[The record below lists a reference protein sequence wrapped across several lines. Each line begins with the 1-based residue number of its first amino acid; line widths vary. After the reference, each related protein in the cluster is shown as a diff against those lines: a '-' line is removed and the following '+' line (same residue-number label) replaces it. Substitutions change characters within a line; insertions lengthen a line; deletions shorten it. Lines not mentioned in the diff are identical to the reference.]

1 MTNSQAFTMTA
12 SSQSERQSLFTSNPG
27 VLLFL
32 KISQALCVGGLIF
45 CAIETFIIPIIPTEF
60 HRFLIYDAGF
70 LTLLIFLFRLKG
82 QFSNFTKDLRNDLYR
97 KARLYS
103 NLLPKEDIP
112 EDTPDELIEAREK
125 ALEYS
130 QELIEDYKRVRETS
144 RNLYYIFQI
153 ATIILSSATPILVLL
168 DQQANSPDI
177 PYLKWLPVIFPAIA
191 AVVTSI
197 STSFPFQERWVNA
210 DNVVELLE
218 AEQEKFILGITEPY
232 RAFMIVD
239 NHGERRTQLKLAI
252 ENFIVEVNKIHLKQH
267 TLPDTKKGKQETG
280 SDSQ

>member
-1 MTNSQAFTMTA
+1 MTNSQAFAATP
-12 SSQSERQSLFTSNPG
+12 SPQSERQSLFSSNPG
-27 VLLFL
+27 LLLFL

-45 CAIETFIIPIIPTEF
+45 CAIATLIMPIIPTGY
-60 HRFLIYDAGF
+60 HRFFIYDAGF
-70 LTLLIFLFRLKG
+70 LTVLIFIFRLKS
-82 QFSNFTKDLRNDLYR
+82 QFSTFTKDLRNDLYR

-130 QELIEDYKRVRETS
+130 QELIDDYKRVRETS

-168 DQQANSPDI
+168 DKQANSPDI
-177 PYLKWLPVIFPAIA
+177 PYLQWLPVIFPAIA
-191 AVVTSI
+191 AVVTSV

-218 AEQEKFILGITEPY
+218 AEQEKFILGITDPY

-239 NHGERRTQLKLAI
+239 SHEERRTQLKLAI
-252 ENFIVEVNKIHLKQH
+252 ENYIVAVNKIHLQQH
-267 TLPDTKKGKQETG
+267 TPPDTNAQQETG
-280 SDSQ
+280 SNP

>member
-1 MTNSQAFTMTA
+1 M
-12 SSQSERQSLFTSNPG
+12 
-27 VLLFL
+27 
-32 KISQALCVGGLIF
+32 
-45 CAIETFIIPIIPTEF
+45 
-60 HRFLIYDAGF
+60 
-70 LTLLIFLFRLKG
+70 
-82 QFSNFTKDLRNDLYR
+82 
-97 KARLYS
+97 
-103 NLLPKEDIP
+103 
-112 EDTPDELIEAREK
+112 IEAREK

-191 AVVTSI
+191 AVVTSV

-218 AEQEKFILGITEPY
+218 AE
-232 RAFMIVD
+232 
-239 NHGERRTQLKLAI
+239 
-252 ENFIVEVNKIHLKQH
+252 
-267 TLPDTKKGKQETG
+267 
-280 SDSQ
+280 

>member
-1 MTNSQAFTMTA
+1 MTNSQAFA
-12 SSQSERQSLFTSNPG
+12 DIAPSQHERQSLFTNNPG
-27 VLLFL
+27 LLLFL

-45 CAIETFIIPIIPTEF
+45 CAIATFIMPVIPTEY
-60 HRFLIYDAGF
+60 HRLFIYDAGF
-70 LTLLIFLFRLKG
+70 LTLLIFIFRLKD
-82 QFSNFTKDLRNDLYR
+82 QFSTFTKDLRNDLYR

-103 NLLPKEDIP
+103 NLLPKEDIA

-130 QELIEDYKRVRETS
+130 QELIDDYKRVRETS

-168 DQQANSPDI
+168 DQQAASPDI

-191 AVVTSI
+191 AIVTSI
-197 STSFPFQERWVNA
+197 STSFPFQEHWVNA

-232 RAFMIVD
+232 RAFMIVES
-239 NHGERRTQLKLAI
+239 HKERRSQLKLAI
-252 ENFIVEVNKIHLKQH
+252 ENFIVKVNKIHLKQH
-267 TLPDTKKGKQETG
+267 TLTDDHKGKQETG
-280 SDSQ
+280 ANI